1 MITQKKKRLKFKVEK
16 DEYKEYIVIQLERI
30 TKKGTIKVKN
40 NKINNFSILA
50 IKEQNKVGNKRLMPY
65 EIIEQV
71 KFGGLQ
77 NLDTHDKLN
86 PVEIT
91 GRDSELNTFL
101 NRFKRYKYCFILNNL
116 FLSIYC

>member
-16 DEYKEYIVIQLERI
+16 DKYKEYIVIQLERI

-50 IKEQNKVGNKRLMPY
+50 IKEQNKVGNKREMPY

-77 NLDTHDKLN
+77 NLDTYDKLN

-91 GRDSELNTFL
+91 
-101 NRFKRYKYCFILNNL
+101 
-116 FLSIYC
+116 